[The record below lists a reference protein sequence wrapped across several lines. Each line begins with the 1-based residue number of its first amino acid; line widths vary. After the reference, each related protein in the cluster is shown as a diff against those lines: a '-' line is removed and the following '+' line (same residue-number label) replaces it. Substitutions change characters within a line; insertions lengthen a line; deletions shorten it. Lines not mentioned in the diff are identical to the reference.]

1 MHSFHVERVVV
12 VVAVEQHAFATTRS
26 KMQNA
31 RDIRLSSEVIVSVKF
46 IELFFHSFLLSS
58 KHQNTAQQ
66 QKADA
71 TTSSAQTNKQSKQV
85 GCFTLLPLIL
95 PLHFGASPQMAEQ
108 IFSLVMPWIW
118 DWWWCC
124 HC

>member
-1 MHSFHVERVVV
+1 
-12 VVAVEQHAFATTRS
+12 
-26 KMQNA
+26 MQNA

-58 KHQNTAQQ
+58 KHQNTTQQ
-66 QKADA
+66 QKAAA
-71 TTSSAQTNKQSKQV
+71 TTSSAQTQAKQASKQV

-95 PLHFGASPQMAEQ
+95 PLHFGASPQTAEQ

-118 DWWWCC
+118 EWWWCC